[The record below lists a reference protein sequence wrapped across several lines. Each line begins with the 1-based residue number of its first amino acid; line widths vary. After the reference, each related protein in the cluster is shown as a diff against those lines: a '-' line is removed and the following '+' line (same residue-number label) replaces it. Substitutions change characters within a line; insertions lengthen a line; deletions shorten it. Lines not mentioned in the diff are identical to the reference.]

1 MDSVLGEVTLY
12 RLSFF
17 KQESTRYASRFP
29 AVCDVPPASHFSHL
43 THFFNQGNLETFFWK
58 NTLVYFV
65 FFLFDLKVRLTLC
78 SHHILPLNKEMPCL
92 KAFSQWLLMRKNAIY
107 VHVHWETNILV
118 IGQLTVAVRLDTI
131 QSNGSFLCKQKMI
144 YSLPGGQESHS
155 STASLW

>member
-29 AVCDVPPASHFSHL
+29 AVCVMCFLHHISHIWHI
-43 THFFNQGNLETFFWK
+43 FFNRGNFFLK
-58 NTLVYFV
+58 NTLVHFV
-65 FFLFDLKVRLTLC
+65 FFLFDLKVTLTLC
-78 SHHILPLNKEMPCL
+78 SHHILPLTKEIPCL

-118 IGQLTVAVRLDTI
+118 IGQLTVAVRLHTI
-131 QSNGSFLCKQKMI
+131 QSNDSFLCKQKMI